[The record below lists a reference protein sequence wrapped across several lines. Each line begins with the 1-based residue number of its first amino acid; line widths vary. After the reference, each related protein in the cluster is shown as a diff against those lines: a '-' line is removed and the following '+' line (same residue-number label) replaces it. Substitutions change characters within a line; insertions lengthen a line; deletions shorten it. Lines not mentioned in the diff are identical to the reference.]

1 MGALGDW
8 GAHLIDTA
16 HEFLDLG
23 LPYEVKMLKAD
34 GHNPYFFPMSST
46 ILFKFPARGKMPA
59 CDITWYDG
67 LDNLPPIPAGYGVMG
82 LDPNIPA
89 PSNGKLEPVKFNPG
103 KIIYSKELTFKG
115 GSHGSTLSIIPEQK
129 AKEMASKLPVVPA
142 SPSNHYANFLKACKG
157 VEKTRSPFSIAGP
170 LSQVFSLGVMAQK
183 LNTTISFDRNSK
195 KITNNK
201 LANQMLVGNEPRKGW
216 EQYYKV

>member
-1 MGALGDW
+1 MTGVQTCALR
-8 GAHLIDTA
+8 
-16 HEFLDLG
+16 
-23 LPYEVKMLKAD
+23 
-34 GHNPYFFPMSST
+34 S
-46 ILFKFPARGKMPA
+46 
-59 CDITWYDG
+59 
-67 LDNLPPIPAGYGVMG
+67 
-82 LDPNIPA
+82 
-89 PSNGKLEPVKFNPG
+89 
-103 KIIYSKELTFKG
+103 
-115 GSHGSTLSIIPEQK
+115 
-129 AKEMASKLPVVPA
+129 VPA

-157 VEKTRSPFSIAGP
+157 EEKTRSPFSIAGP